1 MIEAGVA
8 RVDITPP
15 LGLPLR
21 CWAARTARAQAAHE
35 PLLAQ
40 ALVVRDDHGSTAAI
54 VAVDLPHL
62 GRGLTNQVRKRVH
75 ELLDLPGE
83 SILIN
88 ASHSHGGPPLDLG
101 GGIVWTRQD
110 PELEAYAAVLPEL
123 LAGAVYGA
131 WHAMRPA
138 RSGSGSG
145 RVSGVSVNRVRHENA
160 VDDSVQVLR
169 VDGSD
174 VARSPWWLAARA
186 MARAWLATFRIGT
199 RISRLRCA
207 LPYPLFVTVS
217 GAQVGGL
224 MGGSVIIEVIFGLP
238 GVGYSLVQA
247 IYNRDYPIVQ
257 VAAVYLAAV
266 FVLVNLGVDLLYG
279 VIDPRI
285 KQN

>member
-1 MIEAGVA
+1 
-8 RVDITPP
+8 
-15 LGLPLR
+15 
-21 CWAARTARAQAAHE
+21 
-35 PLLAQ
+35 
-40 ALVVRDDHGSTAAI
+40 
-54 VAVDLPHL
+54 
-62 GRGLTNQVRKRVH
+62 
-75 ELLDLPGE
+75 
-83 SILIN
+83 
-88 ASHSHGGPPLDLG
+88 
-101 GGIVWTRQD
+101 
-110 PELEAYAAVLPEL
+110 
-123 LAGAVYGA
+123 
-131 WHAMRPA
+131 
-138 RSGSGSG
+138 
-145 RVSGVSVNRVRHENA
+145 
-160 VDDSVQVLR
+160 
-169 VDGSD
+169 
-174 VARSPWWLAARA
+174 